1 MRLKTKNIADNLTLR
16 ETNPK
21 YYFVDNGIISLLI
34 LTNEEESRI
43 TISNK
48 TIEIIP
54 VWKWLVEQ

>member
-16 ETNPK
+16 KTNPK
-21 YYFVDNGIISLLI
+21 YYFVDSGIISLLI